1 MQNQFK
7 LVKLYVCSLKSIPRG
22 VERTVSCYSCNAN
35 LVWTDFK
42 QQKRS
47 FRTRSHAIG
56 STGIGKD
63 KPFEHSSSE
72 STFQRKF
79 SYFKDKLDRDN
90 ENVEAERIKA
100 ILNDANVKDEDKQQI
115 KIAFAEGYFTAHG
128 KNAKSNRPRF
138 LTLARDLTFFGM
150 ILLIMVSA
158 FTEMA
163 SGSVKRILVG
173 SRNEVQPED
182 IDVTF
187 ENVRGV
193 DEAKQ
198 ELQEIVEFLKDPTKF
213 SRLGGKLP
221 KGVLLVGPP
230 GTGKTLLARAVAGEA
245 GVPFFHVAGPEFDEL
260 LVGQGARRVR
270 DLFLQA
276 KQKAPCVIFIDEID
290 SVGAKRTNSVLHPYA
305 NQTINQLLTE
315 MDGFRQNQ
323 GVIVLGATN
332 RREDLDKA
340 LLRPGRFDV
349 EVQVPPPDIHGRM
362 EIFDLYL
369 RKIKLAESIDL
380 EMLARRTT
388 GFTGA
393 DIENM
398 CNQAALRAAIDNA
411 KGVYMYH
418 LENARDK
425 VIMGPERKKRIPDEQ
440 ANLITAYHEAG
451 HALVA
456 YFTKDSVPLHKV
468 TIVSRGP
475 SLGHTAFI
483 PEKDDYHITKS
494 QMMATL
500 DAAMGGRVA
509 EELIFGEEKVT
520 SGASSDLKNAT
531 QIASRMVKSYGMSE
545 RVGVRTFEKKRE
557 LVSGNELSDNTIEII
572 DFEIKRILQ
581 ESYERA
587 KKILKTHSDAHHAL
601 AQALLKHETLDV
613 EQIKQIIE
621 GKELN

>member
-1 MQNQFK
+1 MQRQRS
-7 LVKLYVCSLKSIPRG
+7 LVKLYVCVFRAVPRG
-22 VERTVSCYSCNAN
+22 VERTVSCYSCTPN
-35 LVWTDFK
+35 LIWSDFS
-42 QQKRS
+42 QQTRT

-56 STGIGKD
+56 SIGLGKD
-63 KPFEHSSSE
+63 NAFNVGSGGESDSSA
-72 STFQRKF
+72 QRKF
-79 SYFKDKLDRDN
+79 VLFKSKKDGDKFK
-90 ENVEAERIKA
+90 EPVEAEKIKL
-100 ILNDANVKDEDKQQI
+100 ILNDTNVKDEDKQRI
-115 KIAFAEGYFTAHG
+115 KIAFAEGYFTAYG
-128 KNAKSNRPRF
+128 KSRVSPKARLLQILRDAMAT
-138 LTLARDLTFFGM
+138 TLILIILFSLIGDLSGGSFRRV
-150 ILLIMVSA
+150 LI
-158 FTEMA
+158 
-163 SGSVKRILVG
+163 GN
-173 SRNEVQPED
+173 RNEVHPEE

-187 ENVRGV
+187 EDVRGV

-198 ELQEIVEFLKDPTKF
+198 ELQEIVEFLKDPEKF

-245 GVPFFHVAGPEFDEL
+245 GVPFFHVAGPEFDEI

-270 DLFLQA
+270 DLFSTA
-276 KQKAPCVIFIDEID
+276 KQRAPCVIFIDEID

-315 MDGFRQNQ
+315 MDGFRQNE

-349 EVQVPPPDIHGRM
+349 EVQVPVPDLSGRTD
-362 EIFDLYL
+362 IFDLYL
-369 RKIKLAESIDL
+369 NKITLAETLDL
-380 EMLARRTT
+380 QVLARRTT

-398 CNQAALRAAIDNA
+398 CNQAALRAAIEDQ
-411 KGVYMYH
+411 KGVYMRH

-456 YFTKDSVPLHKV
+456 YFTKDSTPLHKV

-475 SLGHTAFI
+475 SLGHTAYI
-483 PEKDDYHITKS
+483 PEKDDYHVTKS
-494 QMMATL
+494 QMLATL
-500 DAAMGGRVA
+500 DSAMGGRVA
-509 EELIFGEEKVT
+509 EELIFGEDKVT
-520 SGASSDLKNAT
+520 SGASSDLKSAT
-531 QIASRMVKSYGMSE
+531 QIASLMVKNYGMSS

-557 LVSGNELSDNTIEII
+557 LVSGNELSDSTIEAI
-572 DFEIKRILQ
+572 DGEIKRILQ
-581 ESYERA
+581 VSY
-587 KKILKTHSDAHHAL
+587 ITNLFF
-601 AQALLKHETLDV
+601 
-613 EQIKQIIE
+613 
-621 GKELN
+621 